1 MDNIE
6 SNLSQNENVEKNEN
20 ENKEINSNDNEVSI
34 DIKNNEEK
42 IEQPENIENNIS
54 EKINETENNKA
65 NIIDNKSI
73 KPTDD
78 LKDDKTNNLELNENK
93 PSEEQT
99 KEKKENPENDGQTI
113 TETNIQFESKKEN
126 IPIEKIIEEKE
137 EYTSIENLLNEN
149 QNKNNILRNNQ
160 IYFTEANTLVPKTD
174 IHKSNSNKIY
184 TLTSIPEYSN
194 IKIKKTAETPMKIKS
209 VNYKKNNIN
218 ICLNNLSPEM
228 YMKKKVTINK
238 ETEVNILKNRIKKYE
253 EEIQKQNEYDY
264 KKAMKECKL
273 QYIKDLKNKEKE
285 KQIIEEHKKLEE
297 KLKNM
302 EEYRKNMINNK
313 IKKIL
318 QRQKNKLKNKSNLTN
333 SYNNILTE
341 VSNNDKIEKINN
353 EKILKTL
360 ESYEEKLPILPGMP
374 KYEIIKL
381 IKNREEENF
390 CINTEQRING
400 LERNHRKNYLKHL
413 YSINHKLAK
422 QNEIYNLRYEK
433 CLLIKDKSEEIEEN
447 FMEKDMIKRYNIN
460 QNIMREL
467 SEKKEK
473 AKGNYMKNIENVK
486 EKKELLQKQ
495 EQQKIKKILKRL
507 NRYKSL
513 DLKKNIINNE
523 NINNQRIYFSNLQ
536 KENLNKANKEIKDY
550 YNDLILRQEDYLW
563 IVKDLQKDE
572 SIIRNIVHKKALE
585 TQNKKNNEMK
595 YLSKFME
602 KMDKTNINNQKDGT
616 KMKMF
621 LEQRRAEIESKKRE
635 EEEKENNGK

>member
-42 IEQPENIENNIS
+42 NEQTENIEKNTS
-54 EKINETENNKA
+54 ENINETENNKA

-137 EYTSIENLLNEN
+137 EYTSIENILNEN
-149 QNKNNILRNNQ
+149 QNKNNILNNNQ

-184 TLTSIPEYSN
+184 TLTSIPEYTN

-228 YMKKKVTINK
+228 YMKKKVNINK

-333 SYNNILTE
+333 SSNNILTE
-341 VSNNDKIEKINN
+341 ASNNDKIEKINN

-572 SIIRNIVHKKALE
+572 SSIRNIVHKKALE

-602 KMDKTNINNQKDGT
+602 KMDKTNINNQKGGT

-621 LEQRRAEIESKKRE
+621 LEQRRAEIENKKRE

>member
-1 MDNIE
+1 
-6 SNLSQNENVEKNEN
+6 
-20 ENKEINSNDNEVSI
+20 
-34 DIKNNEEK
+34 
-42 IEQPENIENNIS
+42 
-54 EKINETENNKA
+54 
-65 NIIDNKSI
+65 
-73 KPTDD
+73 
-78 LKDDKTNNLELNENK
+78 
-93 PSEEQT
+93 
-99 KEKKENPENDGQTI
+99 
-113 TETNIQFESKKEN
+113 
-126 IPIEKIIEEKE
+126 
-137 EYTSIENLLNEN
+137 
-149 QNKNNILRNNQ
+149 
-160 IYFTEANTLVPKTD
+160 
-174 IHKSNSNKIY
+174 
-184 TLTSIPEYSN
+184 
-194 IKIKKTAETPMKIKS
+194 
-209 VNYKKNNIN
+209 
-218 ICLNNLSPEM
+218 
-228 YMKKKVTINK
+228 MKKKVNINK

-486 EKKELLQKQ
+486 EKKE
-495 EQQKIKKILKRL
+495 
-507 NRYKSL
+507 
-513 DLKKNIINNE
+513 
-523 NINNQRIYFSNLQ
+523 
-536 KENLNKANKEIKDY
+536 
-550 YNDLILRQEDYLW
+550 
-563 IVKDLQKDE
+563 
-572 SIIRNIVHKKALE
+572 
-585 TQNKKNNEMK
+585 
-595 YLSKFME
+595 
-602 KMDKTNINNQKDGT
+602 
-616 KMKMF
+616 
-621 LEQRRAEIESKKRE
+621 
-635 EEEKENNGK
+635 

>member
-99 KEKKENPENDGQTI
+99 KEKKENQENDGQTI
-113 TETNIQFESKKEN
+113 TETNIQIESKKEN

>member
-42 IEQPENIENNIS
+42 IEQTENIEKNTS

-73 KPTDD
+73 IPTDD
-78 LKDDKTNNLELNENK
+78 LKDDKINNLELNENK

-99 KEKKENPENDGQTI
+99 KEKKENPENDGQII
-113 TETNIQFESKKEN
+113 TETNIQIESKKEN

-137 EYTSIENLLNEN
+137 EYTSIENILNEN
-149 QNKNNILRNNQ
+149 QNKNNILNNNQ

-228 YMKKKVTINK
+228 YMKKKVKINK

-264 KKAMKECKL
+264 KKAMKECKI

-333 SYNNILTE
+333 SSNNILIE
-341 VSNNDKIEKINN
+341 ASNNDKIEKINN

-572 SIIRNIVHKKALE
+572 SSIRNIVHKKALE
-585 TQNKKNNEMK
+585 TQNKKNNELK

-602 KMDKTNINNQKDGT
+602 KMDKTNINNQKGGT

>member
-137 EYTSIENLLNEN
+137 EYTSIENILNEN
-149 QNKNNILRNNQ
+149 QNKNNILNNNQ

-184 TLTSIPEYSN
+184 TLTSIPEYTN
-194 IKIKKTAETPMKIKS
+194 IKFKKTAETPMKIKS

-228 YMKKKVTINK
+228 YMKKKVKINK

-333 SYNNILTE
+333 SSNNILTE
-341 VSNNDKIEKINN
+341 ASNNDKIEKINN

-572 SIIRNIVHKKALE
+572 SSIRNIVHKKALE

-602 KMDKTNINNQKDGT
+602 KMDKTNINNQKGGT

-621 LEQRRAEIESKKRE
+621 LEQRRAEIENKKRE